1 MSVHINAE
9 KGQIADTVL
18 LPGDPL
24 RAKFIAETY
33 LENVECYNEVR
44 GMYGFTG
51 TFNGKKVSVQGTG
64 MGVPSISIYVN
75 ELIQSYDVQNLIR
88 VGSCGAIR
96 NDVKVRDVILAMT
109 SSTDSQMNRVAFGS
123 VDYAPCADFELLHK
137 AYQEAQKNNLPVA
150 VGSVFTADQFYN
162 EDSQIEKLARYGVLG
177 VEMETTALYTLA
189 AKYGKK
195 ALSILTVSD
204 HVLTG
209 EETTAEERQTTF
221 HDMIKLAPHT
231 VS

>member
-1 MSVHINAE
+1 M
-9 KGQIADTVL
+9 L
-18 LPGDPL
+18 L
-24 RAKFIAETY
+24 AQTSNCFIKRT
-33 LENVECYNEVR
+33 R
-44 GMYGFTG
+44 
-51 TFNGKKVSVQGTG
+51 K
-64 MGVPSISIYVN
+64 
-75 ELIQSYDVQNLIR
+75 R
-88 VGSCGAIR
+88 
-96 NDVKVRDVILAMT
+96 
-109 SSTDSQMNRVAFGS
+109 
-123 VDYAPCADFELLHK
+123 
-137 AYQEAQKNNLPVA
+137 KNNLPVA

-221 HDMIKLAPHT
+221 HDMIKLALHT